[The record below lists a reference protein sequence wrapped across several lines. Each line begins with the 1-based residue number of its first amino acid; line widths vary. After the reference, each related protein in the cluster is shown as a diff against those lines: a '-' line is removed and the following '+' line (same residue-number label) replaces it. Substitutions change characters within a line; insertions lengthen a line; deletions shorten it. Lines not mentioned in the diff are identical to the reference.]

1 MTPNCASTILKKD
14 KSYEEILRKG
24 KAHQSSGNLRKVVA
38 MEKANN
44 LVLSK
49 KYKKKPRKK
58 YLPKKVAVPDL
69 LFVAKS
75 FNTLF
80 C

>member
-49 KYKKKPRKK
+49 KYKKN
-58 YLPKKVAVPDL
+58 LE
-69 LFVAKS
+69 KS
-75 FNTLF
+75 TFLKR
-80 C
+80 